1 MASWRIRGGSWSSR
15 RRRVSTE
22 WTSAKSKTLLKARG
36 PATGLRLMAA
46 GAPGAPSGRRAAVV
60 FLAYAFAAL
69 SPSAL
74 GFFSLA
80 GLEAAFA
87 ALAAFAAAAVF
98 SALAAAAASAF
109 STLGDLVGGVA
120 YFFLNPSMR
129 PCVSISFFLPVEKG
143 WQLAQIARWRS
154 PPVERVSQTAPQA
167 HWIFAVG

>member
-15 RRRVSTE
+15 RRRVSTT
-22 WTSAKSKTLLKARG
+22 WPSARSKTLLKARG

-46 GAPGAPSGRRAAVV
+46 GAPGTPSGRRAAVV

-98 SALAAAAASAF
+98 SALAAAAGSAL
-109 STLGDLVGGVA
+109 STSGDFVGGFA
-120 YFFLNPSMR
+120 YFFLNRAMR
-129 PCVSISFFLPVEKG
+129 PLVALSFCLPVEHG
-143 WQLAQIARWRS
+143 VSFGPMARMI
-154 PPVERVSQTAPQA
+154 VALL
-167 HWIFAVG
+167 